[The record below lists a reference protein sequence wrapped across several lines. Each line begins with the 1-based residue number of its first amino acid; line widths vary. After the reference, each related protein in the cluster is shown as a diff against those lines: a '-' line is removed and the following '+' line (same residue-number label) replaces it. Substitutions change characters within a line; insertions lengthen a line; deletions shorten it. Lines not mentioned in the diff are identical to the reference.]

1 MNRYLRALVVVPT
14 GALKMGFAKLF
25 SSQVLSRPCPL
36 HDLPHSE
43 ITLDG
48 GKLTIGSGFKMR
60 DGAKPVCA
68 KAPSASSAKMSPST
82 PMI

>member
-25 SSQVLSRPCPL
+25 HPKSFHGPALCMVS
-36 HDLPHSE
+36 PHSE

-48 GKLTIGSGFKMR
+48 GKLTIGSGF
-60 DGAKPVCA
+60 
-68 KAPSASSAKMSPST
+68 
-82 PMI
+82 

>member
-25 SSQVLSRPCPL
+25 HPKSFHGPALCMIS
-36 HDLPHSE
+36 PHSE

-48 GKLTIGSGFKMR
+48 GKLTAVKIEDRRIARVLVECLKADR
-60 DGAKPVCA
+60 DK
-68 KAPSASSAKMSPST
+68 KDE
-82 PMI
+82 

>member
-14 GALKMGFAKLF
+14 GALKMGFAKF
-25 SSQVLSRPCPL
+25 FHPKSFHGPAFCMIS
-36 HDLPHSE
+36 PHSE

-48 GKLTIGSGFKMR
+48 GKLTIASRCAMGQSS
-60 DGAKPVCA
+60 VCA
-68 KAPSASSAKMSPST
+68 KVPSASSAKMSPST